1 MIFRTT
7 YHNPDFVEQ
16 SELLVGKAYSF
27 LKRIKMGRVGSGRMM
42 IAGLSEGLKPK
53 QVSFSE
59 LDYGNIEMRPN
70 GIVLHFTHR
79 LERYSWIV
87 PFYRLV
93 IYNSQYFSIHA
104 EGQYVRFRKNK
115 LYQNNKNFIDLM
127 RQRQHEIMDLGY
139 YDG

>member
-1 MIFRTT
+1 
-7 YHNPDFVEQ
+7 
-16 SELLVGKAYSF
+16 
-27 LKRIKMGRVGSGRMM
+27 MGRVGSGRMM

>member
-27 LKRIKMGRVGSGRMM
+27 LKRIRMGRVGSGRMM
-42 IAGLSEGLKPK
+42 IAGLSEGLQPK
-53 QVSFSE
+53 QVTFSE

>member
-1 MIFRTT
+1 
-7 YHNPDFVEQ
+7 
-16 SELLVGKAYSF
+16 
-27 LKRIKMGRVGSGRMM
+27 MGRIGSGRMM
-42 IAGLSEGLKPK
+42 IAGFSEALKPK

-70 GIVLHFTHR
+70 GIILHFTNR

-115 LYQNNKNFIDLM
+115 LYKKNKRFIDLM
-127 RQRQHEIMDLGY
+127 RQRQHELLDLGY